1 MPITVSDLL
10 AEINTDLP
18 TNTSGLIRAT
28 ALRQLLDD
36 IVNNIGTGG
45 GGTTTIVGGGIAG
58 IYLTASATASIGG
71 IYYCDTSTGAITL
84 TLPASPTTGS
94 MIGIRDALGTWNT
107 ANLVIASG
115 GNNIDSTS
123 GLMSC
128 DVADANFDLVWRGGS
143 IGWAT
148 QFLVAPVIRRP
159 AVVRTG
165 AFTMAGVGD
174 FLPGGQGVAHTGAFT
189 MAGTG
194 GFAPV
199 AVLPIVA
206 ANWNPSD
213 KHADIALSL
222 SNMKATRTGTS
233 SPDSGVRGTPGHTA
247 SHRYFELTVNTLTL
261 GANNSGLGLATAA
274 HTLSNYLGS
283 DSANG
288 IGVFANGY
296 TQGPGWGGNFGSA
309 FGVGDVIGIEMDGNI
324 SGDIFR
330 SYINGALNTQ
340 QSGSI
345 WGTGTWYPAMT
356 LRNSD
361 AVTANFGASPF
372 VYGLPTGAQP
382 WNTA

>member
-71 IYYCDTSTGAITL
+71 IYYCDTSTGSITL

-107 ANLVIASG
+107 ANLVIAPG
-115 GNNIDSTS
+115 VNNIDSTS
-123 GLMSC
+123 GLVSC

-148 QFLVAPVIRRP
+148 QFVVAPIIRRP

-199 AVLPIVA
+199 AILPTVA

-213 KHADIALSL
+213 KNADITLSL
-222 SNMKATRTGTS
+222 SNLKATRTGTS
-233 SPDSGVRGTPGHTA
+233 SPDSGVRGVPGHTS
-247 SHRYFELTVNTLTL
+247 SHRYFELTVNALTL
-261 GANNSGLGLATAA
+261 GSNNSGLGLATAA

-283 DSANG
+283 ESSNG

-296 TQGPGWGGNFGSA
+296 SQGPGWAGNVGSA
-309 FGVGDVIGIEMDGNI
+309 FGVGDVIGIEMDTNFL
-324 SGDIFR
+324 GDIFR
-330 SYINGALNTQ
+330 SYINGRVNTQ

-345 WGTGTWYPAMT
+345 WGTGAWFPAMS
-356 LRNSD
+356 LRSSD
-361 AVTANFGASPF
+361 AVTANFGATPF

>member
-36 IVNNIGTGG
+36 IVNNMGTGG

-71 IYYCDTSTGAITL
+71 IYYCDTSTGSITL

-107 ANLVIASG
+107 ANLVIAPG

-148 QFLVAPVIRRP
+148 QFVVAPIIRRP
-159 AVVRTG
+159 AIVRTG
-165 AFTMAGVGD
+165 AFTMAGIGD
-174 FLPGGQGVAHTGAFT
+174 FLPGGFSTAHSGAFT
-189 MAGTG
+189 MAGAG

-199 AVLPIVA
+199 PVVPTVA

-213 KHADIALSL
+213 KHADITLSL
-222 SNMKATRTGTS
+222 SNMKATRTGTA
-233 SPDSGVRGTPGHTA
+233 SPDSGVRGVPGHTA
-247 SHRYFELTVNTLTL
+247 SHRYLEYTINALTF
-261 GANNSGLGLATAA
+261 GSNNSGLGLATAA
-274 HTLSNYLGS
+274 HTLSGYLGS
-283 DSANG
+283 DPSNG
-288 IGVFANGY
+288 MGFFANGY
-296 TQGPGWGGNFGSA
+296 SQGPGWAFNSGSA
-309 FGVGDVIGIEMDGNI
+309 FAVGDVVGIEMD
-324 SGDIFR
+324 SSFAGDTFR
-330 SYINGALNTQ
+330 TFVNGSLADHHE
-340 QSGSI
+340 GSLY
-345 WGTGTWYPAMT
+345 GTSTWFPAAS
-356 LRNSD
+356 LRNTD

-372 VYGLPTGAQP
+372 AFAVPFGAQP
-382 WNTA
+382 WNTV